1 MQETKIM
8 RTDGIYWNV
17 PKLCKNT
24 NSKARLPTCLK
35 CHEIADIIIV
45 SQVVTRKVWIH
56 VVNNYEE
63 REVKKKVTEEYFTC
77 GMCGRIVKT

>member
-1 MQETKIM
+1 MQETNIM
-8 RTDGIYWNV
+8 RTDGMYWNV
-17 PKLCKNT
+17 TKLCKNT
-24 NSKARLPTCLK
+24 NSKARLPTCFK

-63 REVKKKVTEEYFTC
+63 R
-77 GMCGRIVKT
+77 G

>member
-1 MQETKIM
+1 M
-8 RTDGIYWNV
+8 RSNGTHWDV
-17 PKLCKNT
+17 TKLCKSTNT
-24 NSKARLPTCLK
+24 KARLPTCFK
-35 CHEIADIIIV
+35 CHEIADIFIV

-63 REVKKKVTEEYFTC
+63 REVKKKVTEEYFMC